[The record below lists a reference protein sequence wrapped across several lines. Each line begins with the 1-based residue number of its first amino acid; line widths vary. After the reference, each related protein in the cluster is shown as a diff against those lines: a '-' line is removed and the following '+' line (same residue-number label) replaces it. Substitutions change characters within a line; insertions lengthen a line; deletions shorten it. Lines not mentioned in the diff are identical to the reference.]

1 MVVHSHYPHDETRV
15 QRQAE
20 ALASQGIEVEVIC
33 LRYREEP
40 KRDEVGGV
48 KIHRL
53 PVRRRRK
60 RGSALQLFE
69 YLAFFALAGLR
80 LSRLHLARRFDAVQV
95 HNLPDF
101 LVLAA
106 LIPRLTGSKV
116 ILDIHDLM
124 PEFHCSRFDC
134 SLASWPAR
142 LLLLQ
147 ERICTRFAHHVITVT
162 EAWRQVLI
170 KRGVDENRC
179 SVVMNLAD
187 TRYFGL
193 DQAKRCNGDGSEA
206 DERTGFHLIYHGTL
220 ARRYGI
226 DLALQAVHQLRP
238 QIPGLSFTIQGRG
251 EDLGRLE
258 GIRSRLKLEDCVEIQ
273 SEFLPADQLADL
285 IRSADLGVV
294 PYRNDLFTD
303 GILPTKLMEYAAL
316 GVPVLAARTSGMA
329 SYFNDSMVQFF
340 SPGDAGELAECIRTL
355 HRHRGRLAQLADNA
369 AEFNRTHSW
378 QEESERYMALVRRL
392 ANGSARG
399 SLTLPSPSARQ

>member
-53 PVRRRRK
+53 PVRRQRN
-60 RGSALQLFE
+60 RGAASQLFE
-69 YLAFFALAGLR
+69 YLAFLALAGLR
-80 LSRLHLARRFDAVQV
+80 LGRLHLARRFDVVQV

-101 LVLAA
+101 LVLSA
-106 LIPRLTGSKV
+106 LIPRLMGSKV

-124 PEFHCSRFDC
+124 PEFYCSRFGC
-134 SLASWPAR
+134 GLRSWPAR

-170 KRGVDENRC
+170 SRGLAENRC

-187 TRYFGL
+187 SRYFGL
-193 DQAKRCNGDGSEA
+193 DQAKHSNGDGSEA
-206 DERTGFHLIYHGTL
+206 GQGNGFHLIYHGTL

-226 DLALQAVHQLRP
+226 DLALQAVRQLRP
-238 QIPGLSFTIQGRG
+238 EIPDLSFTIQGRG

-258 GIRSRLKLEDCVEIQ
+258 GIRSQLNLEDCVEIH

-316 GVPVLAARTSGMA
+316 GVPVVAARTSGMA

-355 HRHRGRLAQLADNA
+355 HRHRGRLVQLASNA
-369 AEFNRTHSW
+369 AEFNAKHSW
-378 QEESERYMALVRRL
+378 PEESGRYLATVRRL
-392 ANGSARG
+392 ARGASG
-399 SLTLPSPSARQ
+399 SLPPPSPSGRP